1 MMKPIRTK
9 TTNRTYTGKGCE
21 ALPATA
27 VKFADGKVAVEAC
40 FELTDDEVKEIKRTG
55 KIYITFTGETI
66 IPFMLN
72 TKSINSSGENSHS
85 SGGKVQ
91 EKP

>member
-1 MMKPIRTK
+1 MKPIRTK
-9 TTNRTYTGKGCE
+9 NTNRTYTGKCCE

-40 FELTDDEVKEIKRTG
+40 FELTDDEVKDLVENK

-72 TKSINSSGENSHS
+72 TKSINSGGDNSHGSGE
-85 SGGKVQ
+85 KVQ